1 MKSTLALTPN
11 IQPQHRLK
19 PAMLESL
26 NILHMSSDALAAYLN
41 EQMLSNP
48 LLEWSDQRTARSD
61 DLYEQAGQF
70 VAAEVSLKQQLRQQA
85 AVLLDP
91 ADQVIAETLIGL
103 LDDDGYLREELDA
116 LCGLMHINKAR
127 LNRILS
133 QLKSLKPAG
142 IFAHDLREC
151 LLLQLMEQHPENE
164 LARRLTEHLEALARG
179 GTTSLC
185 RTLHCTADQLNEAI
199 ALLRRCDPKPGRSQG
214 AAAAPLVC
222 EVQVEIEDGQFK
234 ITLAHSFSELIFN
247 PMPINDPTVQ
257 DYLKQKTAEAKNLLL
272 AIQKRNQTLASIT
285 RAICLNQSAF
295 FLRGQPLIPLTRHQ
309 IADQLGLHPSTISR
323 SLAGKGLEF
332 NGQLYP
338 FSVFFSA
345 QVRNDLSQ
353 DQVLRQLKRLI
364 HEEDAEAPLSD
375 QQLSDRLKALGCP
388 ISRRTVVKYREK
400 LRIPDSR
407 VRRQWARTALCRTP
421 SGKIEK

>member
-1 MKSTLALTPN
+1 MN
-11 IQPQHRLK
+11 K
-19 PAMLESL
+19 PDNL
-26 NILHMSSDALAAYLN
+26 
-41 EQMLSNP
+41 
-48 LLEWSDQRTARSD
+48 
-61 DLYEQAGQF
+61 
-70 VAAEVSLKQQLRQQA
+70 VAAEVSLKQQLRQSQA

-133 QLKSLKPAG
+133 LLKTLKPAG

-151 LLLQLMEQHPENE
+151 LLLQLMEQHPGNE

-234 ITLAHSFSELIFN
+234 IIIGSQLQQSSFST
-247 PMPINDPTVQ
+247 D
-257 DYLKQKTAEAKNLLL
+257 
-272 AIQKRNQTLASIT
+272 
-285 RAICLNQSAF
+285 
-295 FLRGQPLIPLTRHQ
+295 
-309 IADQLGLHPSTISR
+309 ADQRSNSSGL
-323 SLAGKGLEF
+323 LE
-332 NGQLYP
+332 
-338 FSVFFSA
+338 
-345 QVRNDLSQ
+345 
-353 DQVLRQLKRLI
+353 
-364 HEEDAEAPLSD
+364 AENRGS
-375 QQLSDRLKALGCP
+375 
-388 ISRRTVVKYREK
+388 
-400 LRIPDSR
+400 
-407 VRRQWARTALCRTP
+407 
-421 SGKIEK
+421 

>member
-1 MKSTLALTPN
+1 MKSTLALTPS

-48 LLEWSDQRTARSD
+48 LLEWSDQRTVRSD

-133 QLKSLKPAG
+133 LLKTLKPAG

-151 LLLQLMEQHPENE
+151 LLD
-164 LARRLTEHLEALARG
+164 R
-179 GTTSLC
+179 
-185 RTLHCTADQLNEAI
+185 
-199 ALLRRCDPKPGRSQG
+199 K
-214 AAAAPLVC
+214 
-222 EVQVEIEDGQFK
+222 
-234 ITLAHSFSELIFN
+234 
-247 PMPINDPTVQ
+247 
-257 DYLKQKTAEAKNLLL
+257 
-272 AIQKRNQTLASIT
+272 
-285 RAICLNQSAF
+285 
-295 FLRGQPLIPLTRHQ
+295 
-309 IADQLGLHPSTISR
+309 
-323 SLAGKGLEF
+323 
-332 NGQLYP
+332 
-338 FSVFFSA
+338 SV
-345 QVRNDLSQ
+345 V
-353 DQVLRQLKRLI
+353 
-364 HEEDAEAPLSD
+364 
-375 QQLSDRLKALGCP
+375 
-388 ISRRTVVKYREK
+388 
-400 LRIPDSR
+400 
-407 VRRQWARTALCRTP
+407 
-421 SGKIEK
+421 